1 MLDRIYVF
9 NPDYE
14 KNEVDNRIIVIEPKE
29 ESVFILEEI
38 EAAILKKMNG
48 TNTLKDA
55 IRELENDY
63 NVTNI
68 ENDVVEFIDQ
78 LTEKGILI
86 Y

>member
-1 MLDRIYVF
+1 MLDRIYMF

-55 IRELENDY
+55 IKELESDY